1 MTQTSAKPSKKKST
15 VSKMKIDPCVF
26 KQRRDAIEKR
36 ILKLE
41 GKLNKDRALLVRYT
55 LDEHSDVQSTD

>member
-1 MTQTSAKPSKKKST
+1 
-15 VSKMKIDPCVF
+15 MKIDPCVF